1 MHKLEL
7 CLIKRI
13 QNHAQQS
20 ASSLLSVSYL
30 SGVSKAQDIAMASS
44 TSGPGLLYVNSKITS
59 PSLSP
64 KVFTEWYEDIH
75 IRDIFLT
82 SGINSAFRYYTQAPD
97 AAKIERPYLALY
109 PVEDVGFLYS
119 EEFRAIP
126 VYSDML
132 PAESKGIF
140 DLADFD
146 TRYYT
151 NIGILEGKWASAC
164 K

>member
-1 MHKLEL
+1 
-7 CLIKRI
+7 
-13 QNHAQQS
+13 
-20 ASSLLSVSYL
+20 
-30 SGVSKAQDIAMASS
+30 MASS
-44 TSGPGLLYVNSKITS
+44 ASGPGLLYVNSKITS

-64 KVFTEWYEDIH
+64 EVFTEWYQDIH

-82 SGINSAFRYYTQAPD
+82 SGINSAFRYYTQSSEP
-97 AAKIERPYLALY
+97 AKIERPYLALY

-119 EEFRAIP
+119 AEFRAIP
-126 VYSDML
+126 VHSDML
-132 PAESKGIF
+132 PGESKGIF

-151 NIGILEGKWASAC
+151 NFGIVEGKGDSEC